1 MKYNFFGNLDKK
13 IYYTDDKIT
22 GLTELYSRSGLQFR
36 SYNNHSDILVNYL
49 DGKYSTAFFRGSLK
63 NKGTNN
69 DDNEPVTN
77 TFSYFVD
84 GKIKNRTYI
93 DQELKSNQYYNIF
106 GEIISDTIICRNLVK
121 TKKFKRI
128 TDSDNDNGDSPVQD
142 TNVGLN
148 TDDRV
153 LMVHI

>member
-1 MKYNFFGNLDKK
+1 M
-13 IYYTDDKIT
+13 
-22 GLTELYSRSGLQFR
+22 
-36 SYNNHSDILVNYL
+36 
-49 DGKYSTAFFRGSLK
+49 KYSTAFFRDSLK
-63 NKGTNN
+63 NNKGTNN

-148 TDDRV
+148 TDDEI